1 MSQLA
6 LVSSTIQEQAN
17 ALASGKVQVKHQN
30 GQQEETYEF

>member
-17 ALASGKVQVKHQN
+17 ALASGKVQVKQN